1 MLKNKKIIIV
11 LALVIL
17 GVGAAYTMAK
27 PKVATKM
34 KVTGTIY
41 LLPKD
46 FLLNLSDGHFAKLT
60 VGLVLAPGQSS
71 GAVAGAAPASDAAL
85 GTLPEEAVIR
95 DIITNLITDQRGS
108 TLISEAGRKQAK
120 RELLQAIETQTD
132 VKVDAVLFP
141 DLTVQ

>member
-1 MLKNKKIIIV
+1 MLKNKKVIIV
-11 LALVIL
+11 LAVVIFGAL
-17 GVGAAYTMAK
+17 AAYTMAK
-27 PKVATKM
+27 PKVVP
-34 KVTGTIY
+34 KVKIASTIY

-60 VGLVLAPGQSS
+60 VGLELAPGQST
-71 GAVAGAAPASDAAL
+71 GATAEAAPVTGATV

-95 DIITNLITDQRGS
+95 DIITNVVTDQRGNV
-108 TLISEAGRKQAK
+108 LVSEAGRRQVK
-120 RELLQAIETQTD
+120 RELLEAIKKQTD